1 MTPPDPLC
9 SLRRRALLALATA
22 GLATRLQAASA
33 DAETRLRAGGCVLLL
48 RHAQTV
54 PGIGDPPEFQLG
66 RCETQR
72 NLSDAGRAQAQ
83 RIGRWLGTR
92 QLVPRAVR
100 SSAWCRCTD
109 TAQLAL
115 GTHEVWPAL
124 NSTFGDRL
132 DQPDASTTL
141 RAALQRLPARQF
153 EVWVTH
159 QVNITALAREVPAM
173 GEGLVV
179 DGQARVIAR
188 TLFV

>member
-1 MTPPDPLC
+1 MMPPDPLC

-159 QVNITALAREVPAM
+159 QVNITALTREVPAM